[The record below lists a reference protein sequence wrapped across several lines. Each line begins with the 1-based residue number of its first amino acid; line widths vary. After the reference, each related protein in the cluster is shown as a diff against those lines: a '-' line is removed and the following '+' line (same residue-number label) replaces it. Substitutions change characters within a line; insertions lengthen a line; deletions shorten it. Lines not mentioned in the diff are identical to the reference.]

1 VLVVVL
7 EGLLVRVL
15 PFRKLDGR
23 MKETLHGEVAI
34 VTGVSRPEGIGAVI
48 CRKLAELGANL
59 FLTGWPPYDED
70 RASNSGSFGLDRLLS
85 DLRGSG
91 SEVEWVPLDLSS
103 SESVAALPEAVSSR
117 FGRANILINNACV
130 SSRDSIATL
139 DAAVLDRHYAVN
151 TRAPILLSLEFVRRF
166 GGKGARRIISMT
178 SGQMLGPMPGEM
190 AYSATKAALDAFT
203 ITFASEVGKFG
214 ITVNA
219 VDPGPTDTGWM
230 TTDVRNELLPRHAL
244 GRLGEPRDAARL
256 VAFLATPESDW
267 ITGQIIRSRGGFW

>member
-1 VLVVVL
+1 
-7 EGLLVRVL
+7 
-15 PFRKLDGR
+15 
-23 MKETLHGEVAI
+23 MKESLRGEVAI
-34 VTGVSRPEGIGAVI
+34 VTGVSRSEGIGAVI

-70 RASNSGSFGLDRLLS
+70 QPLKSDGSGLDRLLS

-103 SESVAALPEAVSSR
+103 LESIATLPEAVSSR

-130 SSRDSIATL
+130 SCRDSIATL

-151 TRAPILLSLEFVRRF
+151 TRAPILLSIDFVRRF

-178 SGQMLGPMPGEM
+178 SGQMLGPMHGEM
-190 AYSATKAALDAFT
+190 AYSVTKAALDAFT

-230 TTDVRNELLPRHAL
+230 TKDIRNELLPRYAL
-244 GRLGEPRDAARL
+244 GRLGEPQDAARL

-267 ITGQIIRSRGGFW
+267 ITGQIIRSRGGFY